1 MPNTTPDLAA
11 LTARIERLEREVA
24 HHRDVL
30 EIQDVLVRYA
40 RALDWLDD
48 EMLRTAF
55 FDDAEIDY
63 GFFRG
68 SFREFAPI
76 LMQVERDV
84 GRRWHMAT
92 QVKIQIDGETAEV
105 ESYQLSLATP
115 AVESVPP
122 ADLAHF
128 YGYYL
133 DRMQR
138 RNGRWGIVRRKHLLV
153 GMTSV
158 REVALEGPMSVLNK
172 IGPTSPQHADF
183 RRLTHARPLGAG

>member
-1 MPNTTPDLAA
+1 MQNTTPDVAA
-11 LTARIERLEREVA
+11 LTARIDRLEREVA

-30 EIQDVLVRYA
+30 EIQDVLARYA

-48 EMLRTAF
+48 DMLRTAF

-92 QVKIQIDGETAEV
+92 QVKIHIDGDTAEV
-105 ESYQLSLATP
+105 ESYHLSLATP

-122 ADLAHF
+122 ADIAHF
-128 YGYYL
+128 YGFYV

-138 RNGRWGIVRRKHLLV
+138 RNGRWGIVRRKHLLIS
-153 GMTSV
+153 MTSV
-158 REVALEGPMSVLNK
+158 REVALEGPMGVLNK
-172 IGPTSPQHADF
+172 IGVTSTQHADF
-183 RRLTHARPLGAG
+183 RRLTDARPLGTG

>member
-1 MPNTTPDLAA
+1 MQNTTPDVAA
-11 LTARIERLEREVA
+11 LTARIDRLEREVA

-30 EIQDVLVRYA
+30 EIQDVLARYA

-48 EMLRTAF
+48 DMLRTAF

-92 QVKIQIDGETAEV
+92 QVKIHIDGDTAEV
-105 ESYQLSLATP
+105 ESYHLSLATP

-122 ADLAHF
+122 ADIAHF
-128 YGYYL
+128 YGFYV
-133 DRMQR
+133 DCMQR
-138 RNGRWGIVRRKHLLV
+138 RNGRWGIVRRKHLLIS
-153 GMTSV
+153 MTSV
-158 REVALEGPMSVLNK
+158 REVALEGPMGVLNK
-172 IGPTSPQHADF
+172 IGVTSTQHADF
-183 RRLTHARPLGAG
+183 RRLTDARPLGTG

>member
-1 MPNTTPDLAA
+1 MQNTTPDLAA
-11 LTARIERLEREVA
+11 LTARLERLEREVA
-24 HHRDVL
+24 HHRDMI

-48 EMLRTAF
+48 GMLRTAF

-76 LMQVERDV
+76 LMQVERDA
-84 GRRWHMAT
+84 GRRWHMTT
-92 QVKIQIDGETAEV
+92 QVKIQVDGDVAEV
-105 ESYQLSLATP
+105 ESYNLSLATP
-115 AVESVPP
+115 AVSSVPP

-128 YGYYL
+128 YGYYA
-133 DRMQR
+133 DRMVR
-138 RNGRWGIVRRKHLLV
+138 RNGRWGIIRRKHLLV
-153 GMTSV
+153 GMTTV
-158 REVALEGPMSVLNK
+158 REVALEGPFAVLNK

-183 RRLTHARPLGAG
+183 RRLTHALPLGTG

>member
-1 MPNTTPDLAA
+1 MQNTTPDVAA
-11 LTARIERLEREVA
+11 LTARIDRLEREVA

-30 EIQDVLVRYA
+30 EIQDVLARYA

-48 EMLRTAF
+48 DMLRTAF

-92 QVKIQIDGETAEV
+92 QVKIHIDGDMAEV
-105 ESYQLSLATP
+105 ESYHLSLATP

-122 ADLAHF
+122 ADIAHF
-128 YGYYL
+128 YGFYV

-138 RNGRWGIVRRKHLLV
+138 RNGRWGIVRRKHLLIS
-153 GMTSV
+153 MTSV
-158 REVALEGPMSVLNK
+158 REVALEGPMGVLNK
-172 IGPTSPQHADF
+172 IGVTSTQHADF
-183 RRLTHARPLGAG
+183 RRLTDARPLGTG

>member
-1 MPNTTPDLAA
+1 MQNTTPDVAA
-11 LTARIERLEREVA
+11 LTARIDRLEREVA

-30 EIQDVLVRYA
+30 EIQDVLARYA

-48 EMLRTAF
+48 DMLRTAF

-92 QVKIQIDGETAEV
+92 QVKIHIDGDTAEV
-105 ESYQLSLATP
+105 ESYHLSLATP

-122 ADLAHF
+122 ADIAHF
-128 YGYYL
+128 YGFYV

-138 RNGRWGIVRRKHLLV
+138 RNGRWGIVRRKHLLIS
-153 GMTSV
+153 MTSV
-158 REVALEGPMSVLNK
+158 REVALEGPMGVLNK
-172 IGPTSPQHADF
+172 IGPTSTQHTDF
-183 RRLTHARPLGAG
+183 RRLTDARPLGTG